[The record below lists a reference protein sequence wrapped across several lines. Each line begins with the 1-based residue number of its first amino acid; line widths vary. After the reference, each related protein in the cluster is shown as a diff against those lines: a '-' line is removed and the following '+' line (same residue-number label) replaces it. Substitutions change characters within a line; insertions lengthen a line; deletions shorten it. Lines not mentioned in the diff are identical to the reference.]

1 MRPFYFIEK
10 NMTELDKFFN
20 NVIILDTETT
30 GVDDDSDIIEFSA
43 SFPMSSN
50 DSFDDVYNYTSRFKP
65 THDVPPDAS
74 AIHFIT
80 TEDLVNESS
89 YKEKTAEFYPLFEL
103 KQYYVGHNVQ
113 FDRRMIRKNHERF
126 FETEIPEFENDDSWI
141 CTLKLAKK
149 LFAEDPDYKNL
160 TLSYLWFKFEL
171 YKDCTHKIVP
181 HRAEDDVFMTY
192 KVLSHLV
199 NIALERGLIDSS
211 TDIGSQVVTLCNTP
225 NIFKVM
231 PIGKH
236 KGWVMEDVPMNY
248 IEWML
253 NSSDMLN
260 EDMPNFDTDL
270 AATFIYEIERRLG
283 VEDMDLHDG
292 QEYPQG

>member
-1 MRPFYFIEK
+1 
-10 NMTELDKFFN
+10 MTELEKFFN
-20 NVIILDTETT
+20 NIIVLDTETT

-43 SFPMSSN
+43 SFPMSDN

-80 TEDLVNESS
+80 TEDLENEQSFVDKSS
-89 YKEKTAEFYPLFEL
+89 EFYPLFEI

-113 FDRRMIRKNHERF
+113 FDRRMLIKNNERHLGG
-126 FETEIPEFENDDSWI
+126 EVAEFENDESWI

-149 LFAEDPDYKNL
+149 LFAEDPEFKNL

-171 YKDCTHKIVP
+171 NKTCTHKIVP
-181 HRAEDDVFMTY
+181 HSAEDDVYMCY

-199 NIALERGLIDSS
+199 NIAIQRGLIDP
-211 TDIGSQVVTLCNTP
+211 TKEVGSQIVTLCNTP
-225 NIFKVM
+225 NIFTVM

-236 KGWVMEDVPMNY
+236 KGMLMDDVPMNY
-248 IEWML
+248 IEWMI
-253 NSSDMLN
+253 NNSDMLN
-260 EDMPNFDTDL
+260 EDMPNFDADL
-270 AATFIYEIERRLG
+270 AATFIYQ
-283 VEDMDLHDG
+283 VEKRFNSIDMDMHDG
-292 QEYPQG
+292 QEYPMG